1 MKRIVVTGGAGVIG
15 SNLCR
20 RLLGEGAH
28 VICVDNLF
36 SGKLTHIRAL
46 FEHENFEFVGKDIT
60 KEDLNVGKIDELYN
74 LACPASPVY
83 YQSDPI
89 STIRTN
95 VLGAMNM
102 LELAKVHGA
111 KFLQTSTS
119 EVYGNPS
126 VHPQVES
133 YWGNVNPIGERSCYD
148 EGKRCAEAACYE
160 YFKKYG
166 FPIKIV
172 RIFNT
177 YGPNMRENDGRVISN
192 FIMSALQGRP
202 ITIYGP
208 GEQTRSFCY
217 VDDLVDALIRM
228 METPDDFLGP
238 VNLGNPGEFTM
249 LELAEK
255 VLKITDSSSALV
267 YEPLPPDDPARRRPD
282 ITLAKELL
290 GWEPTTDLDT
300 GLKATIAYFKSLL

>member
-20 RLLGEGAH
+20 KLLDEGEY

-36 SGKLTHIRAL
+36 SGKLTHVRSL
-46 FEHENFEFVGKDIT
+46 FENENFEFIGKDIT
-60 KEDLNVGKIDELYN
+60 KTDFDIEKIDEIYN

-119 EVYGNPS
+119 EVYGNPA

-166 FPIKIV
+166 FPVKIV

-192 FIMSALQGRP
+192 FIMSALRGDP
-202 ITIYGP
+202 ITIFGS
-208 GEQTRSFCY
+208 GQQTRSFCF

-228 METPDDFLGP
+228 MATPDEFLGP

-255 VLKITDSSSALV
+255 VLEITGSSSPLV
-267 YEPLPPDDPARRRPD
+267 YRSLPPDDPEKRRPD
-282 ITLAKELL
+282 ISLAKEVL
-290 GWEPTTDLDT
+290 GWSPTTDLNT
-300 GLKATIAYFKSLL
+300 GLRTTVEYFRSLV